1 MERYICIHGHFY
13 QPPRENPW
21 LEDVELQ
28 DSAYP
33 YHDWN
38 ARITAECYEPNTA
51 SRIRGADGRIVKIQN
66 NYSKISFNFGPTL
79 VDWMRKRA
87 PAVYEGIIKGDRES
101 RKQFG
106 GHGSAFAQAYNHII
120 MPLANSRDKYT
131 QVVWGIRD
139 FEFRFGRRPEGM
151 WLPETAVD
159 LETLDIMA
167 GQGIKFTVLAPHQVK
182 RVRDLGG
189 GPWEKVRK
197 GIDPSMAYLVRLPSG
212 RTISVFYY
220 DGPISRAVAF
230 EDLTT
235 NGERFAKRLAGA
247 FVDARTWPQ
256 IVHVATDGE
265 TYGHHHPYGDMGL
278 AYAIHYIES
287 TGLARLTNY
296 AEYLEKHPPTREVE
310 ILENSS
316 WSCVHGI
323 ERWRDNCGCNSGTH
337 PGWNQAWRAPL
348 RRALDW
354 LRDEM
359 APRYEEAMRQ
369 FVHDPWDARNDY
381 IDVVLDRSTESLE
394 RFLEKHAVRKLGEA
408 ERVRVLMLLELQR
421 HAMLMYTSCGWFFDE
436 ISGIETVQVIQYA
449 GRVIQLA
456 KQLFDFDPEPRFLE
470 MLAKAKSN
478 IPEHRDGALVYE
490 KFVRPAMVDLLDV
503 GAHYAISS
511 LFEDYGDHSRIFSFS
526 VDREDSNRLEA
537 GAVKLLIGRARV
549 SSEITRAA
557 ETLTYGA
564 FYMGAHSVLA
574 AVGPYRGEEAYKEMV
589 QALTDAFNKSDPFEV
604 TRVLDKH
611 FGGISY
617 SLREMFRDKQRTV
630 LDLILKS
637 TLSDIENVYRQVY
650 EHQALLMRFL
660 KSLDIPLPRPLH
672 AAAEL
677 ILNADLRRELEK
689 EKPDTGRV
697 ADLLSQ
703 AKMWEVSL
711 DHPALSLS
719 LRQTAEKLSS
729 RLRAEPED
737 LSRLEDLDE
746 VVGLT
751 RIVPFEVSLWK
762 VQNDYYEMLQ
772 TVYPGRREKAEQGD
786 EGARAWVDRFES
798 LGEQL
803 RVRGGK

>member
-79 VDWMRKRA
+79 IDWMRKRA
-87 PAVYEGIIKGDRES
+87 PAVYEAIIEGDRES
-101 RKQFG
+101 RNQFG
-106 GHGSAFAQAYNHII
+106 GHGSAFAQVYNHII
-120 MPLANSRDKYT
+120 MPLANSRDKYA

-167 GQGIKFTVLAPHQVK
+167 GQGIKFTVLAPHQAK

-220 DGPISRAVAF
+220 DGPISRAIAF

-381 IDVVLDRSTESLE
+381 IDVVLDRSAESLE
-394 RFLEKHAVRKLGEA
+394 RFLEKHAVRKLSEA

-526 VDREDSNRLEA
+526 VDREDSNRLEV

-574 AVGPYRGEEAYKEMV
+574 AVRPYRGEEAYKEMV

-604 TRVLDKH
+604 TRLLDKH

-772 TVYPGRREKAEQGD
+772 TVCPGRREKAEQGD

>member
-79 VDWMRKRA
+79 IDWMRKRA
-87 PAVYEGIIKGDRES
+87 PAVYEAIIEGDRES
-101 RKQFG
+101 RNQFG
-106 GHGSAFAQAYNHII
+106 GHGSAFAQVYNHII
-120 MPLANSRDKYT
+120 MPLANSRDKYA

-167 GQGIKFTVLAPHQVK
+167 GQGIKFTVLAPHQAK

-220 DGPISRAVAF
+220 DGPISRAIAF

-381 IDVVLDRSTESLE
+381 IDVVLDRSAESLE
-394 RFLEKHAVRKLGEA
+394 RFLEKHAVRKLSEA

-526 VDREDSNRLEA
+526 VDREDSNRLEV

-574 AVGPYRGEEAYKEMV
+574 AVRPYRGEEAYKEMV

-604 TRVLDKH
+604 TRLLDKH

-711 DHPALSLS
+711 DHLALSLS

-772 TVYPGRREKAEQGD
+772 TVCPGRREKAEQGD

>member
-87 PAVYEGIIKGDRES
+87 PAVYEGIIEGDRES

-120 MPLANSRDKYT
+120 MPLTNPRDKYT

-247 FVDARTWPQ
+247 FVDARMWPQ

-537 GAVKLLIGRARV
+537 GAVKLMIGRARV

-574 AVGPYRGEEAYKEMV
+574 AVRPYSGEEAYKETV
-589 QALTDAFNKSDPFEV
+589 QALTDAFNRSDPFEV
-604 TRVLDKH
+604 TRLLDKH

-637 TLSDIENVYRQVY
+637 TLADIENVFRQVY
-650 EHQALLMRFL
+650 DHQALLMRFL

-729 RLRAEPED
+729 RLRAEPEN
-737 LSRLEDLDE
+737 LSRLENLDE

-762 VQNDYYEMLQ
+762 VQNDYYEMLHS
-772 TVYPGRREKAEQGD
+772 VYPGRREKAEQGD
-786 EGARAWVDRFES
+786 EGARAWVDRFAS
-798 LGEQL
+798 LGEKL